1 MYAHSYVSFLEG
13 IYFVWLSATHLDVQC
28 LAEVQPKFRMHHGP
42 MALCGRPGFFVN
54 I

>member
-13 IYFVWLSATHLDVQC
+13 IYIYTLFGCQLLILTFSAL
-28 LAEVQPKFRMHHGP
+28 PKFRMHHGP